1 MNKRAFIQYISESNF
16 KELFIREMGWN
27 NPKGQTKF
35 DITIEE
41 TTYEFQQIADR
52 SGFQVLTCEVD
63 DIPSS
68 SMCKKID
75 TRLRRTANDYI
86 CIYHIP
92 QSEHH
97 LWVVPVKKVEKRDLV
112 LVEYE
117 LASKADFLFEKMEDL
132 CFDFDERTTIMDV
145 KEKVQA
151 GFIINS
157 EKITKDF
164 YTGFRKEHTNFAKYI
179 TGIDD
184 EITDLKKNRN
194 KQWYT
199 SVMLNRLM
207 FCYFIQK
214 KGFLNLNP
222 NYLRD
227 KLAWVKSE
235 KGEGHFYD
243 SFYRGF
249 LVSLFHDGLNSPR
262 HQPDFVQKYGRIP
275 YLNGGMF
282 SIHELEEQYPTL
294 DIADEAFES
303 LFAFFDQW
311 HWHLDDRLTASGK
324 DINPDVLGYIF
335 EQYINDRAQM
345 GAYYTKEDITEYI
358 GRNTI
363 LPFLMDATKKTNER
377 PFKTNGAVWQFLKE
391 SDDTYIY
398 DAVKKGAGLEIP
410 EEIAVGLDTTKP
422 NLLERR
428 SHWNE
433 RTPEAF
439 ALPTEIWRETIERL
453 QRYES
458 IKQKIEKGEITEIN
472 DFITYNLDIRQFV
485 QDLLSLTDDH
495 LLVRHFYAQL
505 RKVTILD
512 PTCGSGAFLF
522 AALNILEPL
531 YEVCIERM
539 QAWNK
544 DNPNLF
550 KEELEEVNGKYRSNI
565 RYFIYKNIIL
575 RNLYGVDIMVEA
587 TEIAKLRLFLKMVAV
602 VDVNRRDLNLGLDP
616 LPDIDF
622 NIRCGNTLVGYAT
635 AEDLENDLQY
645 GDMFANMEF
654 KDKVHTEMDIVAHA
668 YDTFK
673 KVQLEQSADLE
684 TYRNAKQ
691 ELKNRLKKLDE
702 LLNQKLY
709 ASTVSGGVNYDAW
722 LKSHQPFHWLAEYY
736 DIINGN
742 GGFDVIIGNPPYVE
756 YNKKVQG
763 VAVSDIYKLNGYKTI
778 DCGNLY
784 AYVMERSRNILSKQG
799 YISMIVPLSGHSTE
813 RMSPLVT
820 HFYNAFSLHFL
831 LNLSADA
838 NPQRL
843 FEGVKFR
850 LAIFVATNNSQ
861 GCFSTKYTRWLAN
874 ERKVL
879 FTALVKFSDM
889 KDFKYQNVLPKIAS
903 PLFISSYN
911 KMLKEKSFFYYNCGS
926 NIVFYHNAP
935 VNWIR
940 AHSFVPYFHS
950 ERDGEGITTQ
960 LKQLNFNSI
969 ERQKLGA
976 SILNSSLFF
985 IWWITNSDCYHLN
998 KPEIANFKICYTN
1011 ILGQH
1016 IAPLADK
1023 LAKDMLSKSKRRVY
1037 NYQTSG
1043 RVEYDE
1049 FYMKLSKPIIDEID
1063 KVLAKHYGLTEEE
1076 LDFIINY
1083 DIKYRMGDELN
1094 EEGESEAP
1102 SKKDVKIS
1110 LNVPQKERAVKKT
1123 FSEAKQQ
1130 MPKQVI
1136 QQKLREQRT
1145 EPKDNI
1151 LTMFVRQETL
1161 ERIKSGE
1168 KTTFK
1173 RYLDDEEFA
1182 KEVLVTKNGKIK
1194 LSKDYC
1200 PYTAKNIAAIKLV
1213 CDGESLVKKVTK
1225 ITFRSGINPQGKT
1238 AWKIIFHF

>member
-1 MNKRAFIQYISESNF
+1 MNKRTFIQYIGESNF

-27 NPKGQTKF
+27 NPKGQTTF

-41 TTYEFQQIADR
+41 TTYEFRQIADR

-75 TRLRRTANDYI
+75 TRLRRIANDYI

-92 QSEHH
+92 RSEHH

-132 CFDFDERTTIMDV
+132 CFELDERTTIMDV
-145 KEKVQA
+145 KDKVQA

-282 SIHELEEQYPTL
+282 SIHELEEQYPAL

-363 LPFLMDATKKTNER
+363 LPFLMDVTKKADER
-377 PFKTNGAVWQFLKE
+377 PFKNNGEVWRFLQE
-391 SDDTYIY
+391 SGDTYIY

-410 EEIAVGLDTTKP
+410 DNIKVGIDTTKP

-453 QRYES
+453 QRYDT
-458 IKQKIEKGEITEIN
+458 IKTKIENGEITEIN

-485 QDLLSLTDDH
+485 QDLLGTTNDH
-495 LLVRHFYAQL
+495 LFIKHFYAQL

-531 YEVCIERM
+531 YEVCIDRM
-539 QAWNK
+539 QTWN
-544 DNPNLF
+544 DENPHLF
-550 KEELEEVNGKYRSNI
+550 KEELEEINGKYRSNI

-602 VDVNRRDLNLGLDP
+602 VDVNRRDPNLGLDP

-635 AEDLENDLQY
+635 AEDLENDLRY
-645 GDMFANMEF
+645 GDIFANAEF
-654 KDKVHTEMDIVAHA
+654 RDKVHTEMDIVSHA

-673 KVQLEQSADLE
+673 KVQLEQSADLD

-691 ELKNRLKKLDE
+691 ELKERLKKLDE

-709 ASTVSGGVNYDAW
+709 ASTVSGGVNYDDW
-722 LKSHQPFHWLAEYY
+722 LKTHQPFHWLAEYY

-756 YNKKVQG
+756 YSKVRG
-763 VAVSDIYKLNGYKTI
+763 LYTVSGYKTI
-778 DCGNLY
+778 DSGNLY
-784 AYVMERSRNILSKQG
+784 SFVIERSFNVMSNGNYIGMIIPISAFCTARMESLMRAFLTYTSNSFISNYAERPSK
-799 YISMIVPLSGHSTE
+799 
-813 RMSPLVT
+813 
-820 HFYNAFSLHFL
+820 
-831 LNLSADA
+831 
-838 NPQRL
+838 L
-843 FEGVKFR
+843 FEGAER
-850 LAIFVATNNSQ
+850 NLSIFISQLSKKEDECSIYTTYYYKWKSEHRKILFKNLSYFDASQVSNSSN
-861 GCFSTKYTRWLAN
+861 F
-874 ERKVL
+874 
-879 FTALVKFSDM
+879 
-889 KDFKYQNVLPKIAS
+889 PKISCMPEANILKKLHS
-903 PLFISSYN
+903 VNKNIGYYTLRNSSNVFYYKNSGGRYWKFMATFKPLFYLN
-911 KMLKEKSFFYYNCGS
+911 GEKSTSSRETHLF
-926 NIVFYHNAP
+926 
-935 VNWIR
+935 
-940 AHSFVPYFHS
+940 
-950 ERDGEGITTQ
+950 
-960 LKQLNFNSI
+960 FNSKNELEVI
-969 ERQKLGA
+969 T
-976 SILNSSLFF
+976 SILNSTLYF
-985 IWWITNSDCYHLN
+985 WYYVMNSDARTNNPSDLKEFPFAYEELEN
-998 KPEIANFKICYTN
+998 EIKEKLIANCQ
-1011 ILGQH
+1011 ILMRELQKNAVMVNAVYRTGDVSFAQYL
-1016 IAPLADK
+1016 P
-1023 LAKDMLSKSKRRVY
+1023 SK
-1037 NYQTSG
+1037 
-1043 RVEYDE
+1043 
-1049 FYMKLSKPIIDEID
+1049 SKPIIDEID
-1063 KVLAKHYGLTEEE
+1063 KVLAKHYGFTEEE

-1094 EEGESEAP
+1094 N
-1102 SKKDVKIS
+1102 D
-1110 LNVPQKERAVKKT
+1110 
-1123 FSEAKQQ
+1123 
-1130 MPKQVI
+1130 
-1136 QQKLREQRT
+1136 
-1145 EPKDNI
+1145 
-1151 LTMFVRQETL
+1151 
-1161 ERIKSGE
+1161 
-1168 KTTFK
+1168 
-1173 RYLDDEEFA
+1173 
-1182 KEVLVTKNGKIK
+1182 
-1194 LSKDYC
+1194 
-1200 PYTAKNIAAIKLV
+1200 
-1213 CDGESLVKKVTK
+1213 
-1225 ITFRSGINPQGKT
+1225 
-1238 AWKIIFHF
+1238 

>member
-1 MNKRAFIQYISESNF
+1 MNKRLFNQYISDSNF
-16 KELFIREMGWN
+16 QELFIRQMGWN
-27 NPKGQTKF
+27 NPQGQTDF
-35 DITIEE
+35 DITIEDI
-41 TTYEFQQIADR
+41 TYELSQIAER
-52 SGFQVLTCEVD
+52 NGFQVLTCKVSEV
-63 DIPSS
+63 PSS
-68 SMCKKID
+68 SLCKKID
-75 TRLRRTANDYI
+75 SRLRRFANDYI
-86 CIYHIP
+86 CIFHIP
-92 QSEHH
+92 NTEHH

-112 LVEYE
+112 LVEYTS
-117 LASKADFLFEKMEDL
+117 ADKADFLFDKIERISFEL
-132 CFDFDERTTIMDV
+132 DERTTIMDV
-145 KEKVQA
+145 KDRIHE

-157 EKITKDF
+157 ERITKDF

-214 KGFLNLNP
+214 KGFLDLNI
-222 NYLRD
+222 NYLKD
-227 KLAWVKSE
+227 KLSWVRRE
-235 KGEGHFYD
+235 KGEDRFYD

-262 HQPDFVQKYGRIP
+262 HQQDFVQKYGRIP

-282 SIHELEEQYPTL
+282 GIHELEDKYPTL

-363 LPFLMDATKKTNER
+363 LPYLMDATKKTDEK
-377 PFKTNGAVWQFLKE
+377 PFKTNGEVWQYLRE
-391 SDDTYIY
+391 SGDAYIF
-398 DAVKKGAGLEIP
+398 DAVKKGKGLEIP
-410 EEIAVGLDTTKP
+410 EEIAVGIDTTKP

-433 RTPEAF
+433 KTPEAF

-453 QRYES
+453 QRYKT
-458 IKQKIEKGEITEIN
+458 IKDKIENGEITEIN

-485 QDLLSLTDDH
+485 QDLLGNTEDH
-495 LLVRHFYAQL
+495 LLVKHFYAQL
-505 RKVTILD
+505 QKVTILD

-539 QAWNK
+539 QGWNS

-550 KEELEEVNGKYRSNI
+550 KDELEELNGRYRSNI

-602 VDVNRRDLNLGLDP
+602 VDVNQRDPNLGLDP

-635 AEDLENDLQY
+635 AQDLETDLNY
-645 GDMFANMEF
+645 GDMFAKEEF
-654 KDKVHTEMDIVAHA
+654 LGKVHTEMDIVSHA
-668 YDTFK
+668 YSTFK
-673 KVQLEQSADLE
+673 KVQLEQSSDLE
-684 TYRNAKQ
+684 TFRNAKK
-691 ELKNRLKKLDE
+691 ELKERLKKLDD
-702 LLNQKLY
+702 LLNKKLF
-709 ASTVSGGVNYDAW
+709 ASTVSGGRLGYDDW

-784 AYVMERSRNILSKQG
+784 AYVLERSSVIMKEVG
-799 YISMIVPLSGHSTE
+799 YISMIIPLSGHSTE

-820 HFYNAFSLHFL
+820 HFYNDFGYHTH

-838 NPQRL
+838 HPQML

-850 LAIFVATNNSQ
+850 LAIFCATNNGS
-861 GCFSTKYTRWLAN
+861 GCFSSKYTRWLAD
-874 ERKVL
+874 ERKQL
-879 FTALVKFSDM
+879 FTAEIRYNEIGSYR
-889 KDFKYQNVLPKIAS
+889 YQNIIPKIAT
-903 PLFISSYN
+903 PLYLSIARKILNDRKQLFVNTGKELCLYN
-911 KMLKEKSFFYYNCGS
+911 D
-926 NIVFYHNAP
+926 AP
-935 VNWIR
+935 INWMR
-940 AHSFVPYFHS
+940 AHTFVPYFCS
-950 ERDGEGITTQ
+950 ERDGEIVSRH
-960 LKQLNFNSI
+960 LKRLFFNSEKEKECGCAVI
-969 ERQKLGA
+969 
-976 SILNSSLFF
+976 NSTLFF
-985 IWWITNSDCYHLN
+985 LWWITHSSCYNLNS
-998 KPEIANFKICYTN
+998 PEIFSFKLNLSEKEASALAEQN
-1011 ILGQH
+1011 IRLT
-1016 IAPLADK
+1016 
-1023 LAKDMLSKSKRRVY
+1023 KDVLKNSRRRVY
-1037 NYQTSG
+1037 NYKSTG

-1063 KVLAKHYGLTEEE
+1063 KVLAKHYGFTEEE

-1094 EEGESEAP
+1094 E
-1102 SKKDVKIS
+1102 
-1110 LNVPQKERAVKKT
+1110 
-1123 FSEAKQQ
+1123 
-1130 MPKQVI
+1130 
-1136 QQKLREQRT
+1136 
-1145 EPKDNI
+1145 
-1151 LTMFVRQETL
+1151 
-1161 ERIKSGE
+1161 
-1168 KTTFK
+1168 
-1173 RYLDDEEFA
+1173 
-1182 KEVLVTKNGKIK
+1182 
-1194 LSKDYC
+1194 
-1200 PYTAKNIAAIKLV
+1200 
-1213 CDGESLVKKVTK
+1213 
-1225 ITFRSGINPQGKT
+1225 
-1238 AWKIIFHF
+1238 

>member
-1 MNKRAFIQYISESNF
+1 MNKRVFNQYIGESNF

-27 NPKGQTKF
+27 NPKGQTDF
-35 DITIEE
+35 DITIEDV
-41 TTYEFQQIADR
+41 TYGLTQIAER
-52 SGFQVLTCEVD
+52 NGFQVLTCQVTE
-63 DIPSS
+63 IPSS
-68 SMCKKID
+68 SLCKKID
-75 TRLRRTANDYI
+75 SRLRRFANDYI
-86 CIYHIP
+86 CIFQIP
-92 QSEHH
+92 NTEHH

-112 LVEYE
+112 LVEY
-117 LASKADFLFEKMEDL
+117 ASADKAEFLFDKIDRISFEL
-132 CFDFDERTTIMDV
+132 DEHTTIMDV
-145 KEKVQA
+145 KDRIHE

-157 EKITKDF
+157 ERITKDF

-214 KGFLNLNP
+214 KGFLDLNAD
-222 NYLRD
+222 YLRN
-227 KLAWVKSE
+227 KLAWVKRE
-235 KGEGHFYD
+235 KGEDRFYD

-282 SIHELEEQYPTL
+282 GIHELEGKYPTL

-363 LPFLMDATKKTNER
+363 VPFLMDATKKADEC
-377 PFKTNGAVWQFLKE
+377 PFKTNGEVWKFLQE
-391 SDDTYIY
+391 SGDTYIF
-398 DAVKKGAGLEIP
+398 DAVKKGKDEEIP
-410 EEIAVGLDTTKP
+410 EEIAIGIDTTQP

-453 QRYES
+453 QRYKS
-458 IKQKIEKGEITEIN
+458 IKDKITNGDITEIN

-485 QDLLSLTDDH
+485 QDLLAKTEDH
-495 LLVRHFYAQL
+495 LFVKHFYAQL
-505 RKVTILD
+505 QKVTILD

-539 QAWNK
+539 QTWNN

-550 KEELEEVNGKYRSNI
+550 KDELEELYGRYRSNI

-602 VDVNRRDLNLGLDP
+602 VDVNRRDPNLGLDP

-635 AEDLENDLQY
+635 SADLEKDLVE
-645 GDMFANMEF
+645 GDMFANAEF

-668 YDTFK
+668 YETFK
-673 KVQLEQSADLE
+673 KVQLEQDADLE
-684 TYRNAKQ
+684 TFRNAKK
-691 ELKNRLKKLDE
+691 ELKTRLKKLNN
-702 LLNQKLY
+702 LLNHKQY
-709 ASTVSGGVNYDAW
+709 NSTVSAGSLIYEDW
-722 LKSHQPFHWLAEYY
+722 LKSHQPFNWLAEYY

-742 GGFDVIIGNPPYVE
+742 GGFDIVIGNPPYVTFTDNSLPYKVNRYITYNTKNLFALVGE
-756 YNKKVQG
+756 RCISISNKK
-763 VAVSDIYKLNGYKTI
+763 SSI
-778 DCGNLY
+778 
-784 AYVMERSRNILSKQG
+784 G
-799 YISMIVPLSGHSTE
+799 YIIPLSG
-813 RMSPLVT
+813 MSIDG
-820 HFYNAFSLHFL
+820 FSSFQ
-831 LNLSADA
+831 NLIYKNSVSWNSFFSGDR
-838 NPQRL
+838 NPSEL
-843 FEGVKFR
+843 FTGVKIR
-850 LAIFVATNNSQ
+850 AGIYVARKTKS
-861 GCFSTKYTRWLAN
+861 CKKYVTKYIKYYSS
-874 ERKVL
+874 ERPVL
-879 FTALVKFSDM
+879 FNKVKYEECFDWVSAPKLDGEIGKTIMKKLQSYGKPLASEFKNEEYIYYHAAPIYWCKALMNIDTLKKKGLNIADSYKKREIS
-889 KDFKYQNVLPKIAS
+889 KDYL
-903 PLFISSYN
+903 
-911 KMLKEKSFFYYNCGS
+911 SF
-926 NIVFYHNAP
+926 
-935 VNWIR
+935 
-940 AHSFVPYFHS
+940 SFV
-950 ERDGEGITTQ
+950 
-960 LKQLNFNSI
+960 L
-969 ERQKLGA
+969 
-976 SILNSSLFF
+976 LNSSLFF
-985 IWWITNSDCYHLN
+985 YYWIVLSDCYNLTKKYISEIRVPNSINNKEFESNASNLN
-998 KPEIANFKICYTN
+998 LDLNNNIQIAEYNYANRGMVRFAQFFPK
-1011 ILGQH
+1011 
-1016 IAPLADK
+1016 K
-1023 LAKDMLSKSKRRVY
+1023 SKS
-1037 NYQTSG
+1037 
-1043 RVEYDE
+1043 
-1049 FYMKLSKPIIDEID
+1049 IIDEID
-1063 KVLAKHYGLTEEE
+1063 KVLAKHYGFTEEE

-1083 DIKYRMGDELN
+1083 DIKYRMGDEL
-1094 EEGESEAP
+1094 GEDSVSE
-1102 SKKDVKIS
+1102 
-1110 LNVPQKERAVKKT
+1110 PQPRNP
-1123 FSEAKQQ
+1123 QPQ
-1130 MPKQVI
+1130 IPKQAKPQNHVE
-1136 QQKLREQRT
+1136 RRT
-1145 EPKDNI
+1145 EPKEKT
-1151 LTMFVRQETL
+1151 LTMIVRHETL
-1161 ERIKSGE
+1161 ERISSGE

-1182 KEVLVTKNGKIK
+1182 KEVLVTENGKVK
-1194 LSKDYC
+1194 LSDGYC
-1200 PYTAKNIAAIKLV
+1200 PYTAKDITSIKLV

-1225 ITFRSGINPQGKT
+1225 MSFRTGINQQGKT

>member
-1 MNKRAFIQYISESNF
+1 MNKKYFNQYISESNF

-27 NPKGQTKF
+27 NPKGQTTF
-35 DITIEE
+35 DLNIEE

-52 SGFQVLTCEVD
+52 NGFQVLTCEVS

-75 TRLRRTANDYI
+75 TRLRRFANDYI

-92 QSEHH
+92 RSEHH

-112 LVEYE
+112 LVEY
-117 LASKADFLFEKMEDL
+117 ASADKAEFLFDKIERISFDL
-132 CFDFDERTTIMDV
+132 DEHTTIMDV
-145 KEKVQA
+145 KDRIHE

-214 KGFLNLNP
+214 KGFLDLNAD
-222 NYLRD
+222 YLRD
-227 KLAWVKSE
+227 KLAWVKRE
-235 KGEGHFYD
+235 KGEDRFYD

-262 HQPDFVQKYGRIP
+262 HQQDFVQKYGRIP

-282 SIHELEEQYPTL
+282 GIHELEDQYPEL

-363 LPFLMDATKKTNER
+363 VPFLMDATKKTDER
-377 PFKTNGAVWQFLKE
+377 PFKTNGEVWQFLRE
-391 SDDTYIY
+391 SGDTYIF
-398 DAVKKGAGLEIP
+398 DAVKKGKDEQIP
-410 EEIAVGLDTTKP
+410 EEIAIGIDTTKS

-453 QRYES
+453 QRYQT
-458 IKQKIEKGEITEIN
+458 IKAKITSGEINEIN

-485 QDLLSLTDDH
+485 QDLLAQTEDH
-495 LLVRHFYAQL
+495 LFVKHFYAQL
-505 RKVTILD
+505 QKVTILD

-531 YEVCIERM
+531 YEVCIDRM
-539 QAWNK
+539 QGWNA

-550 KEELEEVNGKYRSNI
+550 KEELEELHGRYRSNI

-602 VDVNRRDLNLGLDP
+602 VDVVPRDPNLGLDP

-635 AEDLENDLQY
+635 SADLEKDLVE
-645 GDMFANMEF
+645 GDMFANAEF

-668 YDTFK
+668 YETFK
-673 KVQLEQSADLE
+673 KVQLEQDADLE
-684 TYRNAKQ
+684 TFRNAKK
-691 ELKNRLKKLDE
+691 ELKERLKKLND
-702 LLNQKLY
+702 LLNHKQY
-709 ASTVSGGVNYDAW
+709 NSTVSSGSLWYEAW
-722 LKSHQPFHWLAEYY
+722 LKSHQPFNWLAEYY

-742 GGFDVIIGNPPYVE
+742 GGFDVVIGNPPYVV
-756 YNKKVQG
+756 YTKKDKDTG
-763 VAVSDIYKLNGYKTI
+763 KSVADTYKITNYRTI
-778 DCGNLY
+778 ESNNLY
-784 AYVMERSRNILSKQG
+784 AFTIERAQKILSKSQRIG
-799 YISMIVPLSGHSTE
+799 MIVPLSLTAAKNMNTLRSLMTKDKYLSVSSYEIRPGKLFDGNKGADQRLNIIVSSTSHKE
-813 RMSPLVT
+813 ELYTTKVLRWASEHRKWLFV
-820 HFYNAFSLHFL
+820 NLHFTPSI
-831 LNLSADA
+831 N
-838 NPQRL
+838 
-843 FEGVKFR
+843 
-850 LAIFVATNNSQ
+850 
-861 GCFSTKYTRWLAN
+861 N
-874 ERKVL
+874 ERIWRFSSLIEFSIYQKYCSDPSIGQFVTSQVQDPLIHYRSAGLRYWIIFLRKGFNTESASNKSKHICNQNIADYLMAALNSNL
-879 FTALVKFSDM
+879 FWWYYSTNYDM
-889 KDFKYQNVLPKIAS
+889 FNLTESNIFDFK
-903 PLFISSYN
+903 
-911 KMLKEKSFFYYNCGS
+911 
-926 NIVFYHNAP
+926 
-935 VNWIR
+935 
-940 AHSFVPYFHS
+940 
-950 ERDGEGITTQ
+950 
-960 LKQLNFNSI
+960 
-969 ERQKLGA
+969 LG
-976 SILNSSLFF
+976 
-985 IWWITNSDCYHLN
+985 
-998 KPEIANFKICYTN
+998 
-1011 ILGQH
+1011 
-1016 IAPLADK
+1016 
-1023 LAKDMLSKSKRRVY
+1023 
-1037 NYQTSG
+1037 
-1043 RVEYDE
+1043 YDE
-1049 FYMKLSKPIIDEID
+1049 ENDVGFYSKELEDDMDKNKSISIVNKSAGGTNQSFAYQKKLSKPIVDDID
-1063 KVLAKHYGLTEEE
+1063 KVLKNHYGFTEEE

-1083 DIKYRMGDELN
+1083 DIKYRMGDELG
-1094 EEGESEAP
+1094 EEGDSEP
-1102 SKKDVKIS
+1102 QTRNP
-1110 LNVPQKERAVKKT
+1110 LPQVPQQ
-1123 FSEAKQQ
+1123 AKPQE
-1130 MPKQVI
+1130 PHV
-1136 QQKLREQRT
+1136 LRP
-1145 EPKDNI
+1145 EPKEKT
-1151 LTMFVRQETL
+1151 LTMIVRHETL
-1161 ERIKSGE
+1161 ERISSGE
-1168 KTTFK
+1168 KTTIK
-1173 RYLDDEEFA
+1173 RYLDDEDFA
-1182 KEVLVTKNGKIK
+1182 KEVLVTENGRIK
-1194 LSKDYC
+1194 LSDSYC
-1200 PYTAKNIAAIKLV
+1200 PYTAKDIKSVKLV
-1213 CDGESLVKKVTK
+1213 CDGEFLVKKVTK
-1225 ITFRSGINPQGKT
+1225 ISFRTGINQQGKT